1 MTNKEKYKEAFSV
14 LHASDDISLEVE
26 KMQKN
31 KRNSRRK
38 QVIAVCACAAIVAG
52 SMTAYATDLGGIQT
66 RIHGWI
72 HGELKSVDV
81 TEETDGT
88 YTFSWTEDGTTQ
100 EASDGGVSMDAS
112 GEETALSADEV
123 FEGFSTS
130 VETDEDGTIWL
141 YYESHKVDITENLSG
156 SSKSCKLAIKDNG
169 TTTYFDIKL
178 NGSGGYSLSSS
189 DSPEGSSDAYTI
201 VD

>member
-38 QVIAVCACAAIVAG
+38 QVIAACACVAIVAG

-72 HGELKSVDV
+72 HGEQRVVDV
-81 TEETDGT
+81 TGETDGS
-88 YTFSWTEDGTTQ
+88 YTFTWTEDGTTQ
-100 EASDGGVSMDAS
+100 EASGGGVSMDAS
-112 GEETALSADEV
+112 GEQTVLSADEV
-123 FEGFSTS
+123 LESFSTS
-130 VETDEDGTIWL
+130 VETDDDGTIWL
-141 YYESHKVDITENLSG
+141 YYESHKVDITEYLSG
-156 SSKSCKLAIKDNG
+156 SSKSCKVAIKDNG
-169 TTTYFDIKL
+169 TTTYFDIKS
-178 NGSGGYSLSSS
+178 NGSGGYSLARS
-189 DSPEGSSDAYTI
+189 DSPQGSADAYTI
-201 VD
+201 VG

>member
-1 MTNKEKYKEAFSV
+1 M
-14 LHASDDISLEVE
+14 
-26 KMQKN
+26 
-31 KRNSRRK
+31 
-38 QVIAVCACAAIVAG
+38 AIVAG

-72 HGELKSVDV
+72 HGEQRVVDV
-81 TEETDGT
+81 TGETDGT
-88 YTFSWTEDGTTQ
+88 YTFTWTEDGTVQ
-100 EASDGGVSMDAS
+100 EASGGGVSMDAS
-112 GEETALSADEV
+112 GEQTALSADEV
-123 FEGFSTS
+123 FENYSTS

-141 YYESHKVDITENLSG
+141 YYESHKVDITEYLSE

-169 TTTYFDIKL
+169 TTTYFNIKL

>member
-38 QVIAVCACAAIVAG
+38 QVIAACACVAIVAG
-52 SMTAYATDLGGIQT
+52 SMTAYATDLAGIQS

-81 TEETDGT
+81 TSETDGS
-88 YTFSWTEDGTTQ
+88 YTFTWTEDGTTQ
-100 EASDGGVSMDAS
+100 EVSGGGVSMNAS
-112 GEETALSADEV
+112 GEQTALSANEV
-123 FEGFSTS
+123 LEGFSTS
-130 VETDEDGTIWL
+130 VETDDDGTIWL
-141 YYESHKVDITENLSG
+141 YFESHKVDITEYLSG
-156 SSKSCKLAIKDNG
+156 SSKSCKVAIQDNE
-169 TTTYFDIKL
+169 TTTYFDIKS
-178 NGSGGYSLSSS
+178 NGSGGYSLSYS
-189 DSPEGSSDAYTI
+189 DSPEGSADAYTI
-201 VD
+201 VS